1 MSLQSTIKTIIDTA
15 LSNPNTAEVDVNH
28 RLQALAERAE
38 VQLRAM
44 KIIQTTAFSTLPFG
58 CNPRLQQ

>member
-1 MSLQSTIKTIIDTA
+1 MSLQSTIKTIVDTA
-15 LSNPNTAEVDVNH
+15 LSNPNAAEAEMSH

-44 KIIQTTAFSTLPFG
+44 KIIQATALSILPFG